1 MHIERIDCLEG
12 VGGGG
17 GREGVIAHFV
27 LVVGRGGWIK
37 GTD

>member
-1 MHIERIDCLEG
+1 MHIERVDCLEG
-12 VGGGG
+12 VGEG